1 MISQRVAFVPSTF
14 AAAWL
19 VALAA
24 GAAEWGTIKGKF
36 VYEGK
41 PKVEPVT
48 ITQDVAFCSE
58 HKPVDERVVVGKD
71 GGLQNVFVYLE
82 VDRGK
87 EVPVHEDYASEEGKV
102 VVLDVR
108 TADEY
113 NGGHIA
119 GAKNIDFT
127 ENDFAEKAGKLD
139 KSKPYLVHCASGR
152 RSTASL
158 EVLQKLGFKSIYH
171 LDGGFKGW
179 EKAGKPV
186 EK

>member
-1 MISQRVAFVPSTF
+1 MNTRLFLTL
-14 AAAWL
+14 AAAL
-19 VALAA
+19 VCGIAVADDKKSDGATHVDADAA
-24 GAAEWGTIKGKF
+24 AKL
-36 VYEGK
+36 V
-41 PKVEPVT
+41 
-48 ITQDVAFCSE
+48 
-58 HKPVDERVVVGKD
+58 
-71 GGLQNVFVYLE
+71 
-82 VDRGK
+82 
-87 EVPVHEDYASEEGKV
+87 EEGKV

-171 LDGGFKGW
+171 FDGGFKGW